1 MRSVMLSSFVFHW
14 LMRWADVPM
23 GIPRMVAPSI
33 VVGMDVMHGG
43 LSGWIIAML
52 LAVLSV
58 RPMFLRLEVMN
69 AMVSSTREALVT

>member
-1 MRSVMLSSFVFHW
+1 
-14 LMRWADVPM
+14 M
-23 GIPRMVAPSI
+23 GMPRMIAPSV

-58 RPMFLRLEVMN
+58 RPMFLRRGIMN